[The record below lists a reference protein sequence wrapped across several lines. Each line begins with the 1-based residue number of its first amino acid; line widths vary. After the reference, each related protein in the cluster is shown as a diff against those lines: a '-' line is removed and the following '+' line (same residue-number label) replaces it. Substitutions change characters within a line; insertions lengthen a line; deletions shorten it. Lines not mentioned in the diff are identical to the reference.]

1 MYLYTKDFLTFGV
14 DLLRYYYY
22 MKKTEI
28 QAFFKIK
35 FKKHFLLFFDA
46 SQKKFFSFLK
56 KSTGKICLD
65 NRQFI

>member
-1 MYLYTKDFLTFGV
+1 MYIYTKDFLTFGV

-22 MKKTEI
+22 MKKTET

-35 FKKHFLLFFDA
+35 FKKHFLFLTQA
-46 SQKKFFSFLK
+46 KKNSFLFK